1 MYAAEIGPETAGQT
15 YYTQITMAASYLQ
28 SASQHHNSEALPE
41 LRSGLTALGAALG
54 AAAGDFSA
62 DTSLASIARA
72 VQQEGQSAQYLNEQA
87 LQQSWPEGM
96 QESIV
101 ALYAAVVPLQTL
113 QYVDTTLAR
122 FAPPVLERVSAV
134 MQPLYHA
141 R

>member
-41 LRSGLTALGAALG
+41 LRSGLTALG